1 MKRFTLTVYAGKELE
16 EVIEGLENI
25 NSYIRPILDNPPV
38 EVNYEI
44 ENEEDLYDL
53 NEEGFEYE

>member
-1 MKRFTLTVYAGKELE
+1 MKRFTLTVYTGSELD

>member
-1 MKRFTLTVYAGKELE
+1 MKRFTLTVYTGKELE

-25 NSYIRPILDNPPV
+25 NSYISPILDNPPV

-44 ENEEDLYDL
+44 EDEEDLYDL
-53 NEEGFEYE
+53 TDEGFEYE

>member
-1 MKRFTLTVYAGKELE
+1 MKRFTLTVYTGSELE

>member
-1 MKRFTLTVYAGKELE
+1 MKRFTLTVYTGSELE

-44 ENEEDLYDL
+44 EDEEDLYDL
-53 NEEGFEYE
+53 TDEGFEYE

>member
-44 ENEEDLYDL
+44 EDEEDLYDL
-53 NEEGFEYE
+53 TDEGFEYE

>member
-1 MKRFTLTVYAGKELE
+1 MKRFTLTVYTGKELE

-44 ENEEDLYDL
+44 EDEEDLYDL
-53 NEEGFEYE
+53 TDEGFEYE